1 MDALIL
7 EKASRD
13 IRKEKN
19 MPRTYLKMSS
29 PYIGDNYVDDGDCTS
44 LLDDLQAIMN
54 G

>member
-7 EKASRD
+7 ENTSRD

-29 PYIGDNYVDDGDCTS
+29 PYIGINFVDDGDHT
-44 LLDDLQAIMN
+44 
-54 G
+54 